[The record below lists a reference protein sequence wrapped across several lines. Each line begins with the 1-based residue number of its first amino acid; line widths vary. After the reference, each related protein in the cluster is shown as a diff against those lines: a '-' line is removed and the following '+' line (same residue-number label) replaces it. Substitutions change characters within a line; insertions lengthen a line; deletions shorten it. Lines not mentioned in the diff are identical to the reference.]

1 MHQVCPISPISSV
14 EPLLIQ
20 SALSGAAQLAHPST
34 PRPLAAAP
42 SAKPIGEPW
51 ISEDDLLLDVSLT
64 FLGAA
69 QCVTGSKY
77 LLTLDQGRQRR
88 QLMIDCGLFQGLKE
102 LRLRNREPLP
112 LPVPDLEAVVL
123 THAHIDHSGYLPK
136 LVRDGF
142 RGAIFCTDATADLL
156 EIMLLDSAKL
166 QEEEAAYANA
176 KGYSKHHPAE
186 PLYTIADARQVLTL
200 LRSVPYDTPVQVTD
214 QVHVVFRDA
223 GHILGSAIAELTVK
237 GSQQSKKLVFSG
249 DLGRYDN
256 PVLYDPTPIE
266 TADVLLVEST
276 YGDRDTRIQ
285 DPEQELVR
293 LVNEALA
300 HGGVLLIAA
309 FAVGR
314 TQTLLYYLKKLRQ
327 EGRIPKVPVY
337 VDSPMGIRV
346 TSLFQHHTAA
356 HRLGESNPFYF
367 ENLTFVSEQQQS
379 KALNQLAGPAIIISS
394 SGMLTGGRIIHH
406 LYHRLP
412 RPQDT
417 LLLVGY
423 QAEGT
428 RGRDLQDGAQQ
439 IKMFGEVVPVHCH
452 VSELDG
458 FSAHA
463 DRSELLRWL
472 SNFKK
477 PPKRT
482 FVVHGEPEAATK
494 LAQTLHHD
502 LGWPSVIVPEYR
514 ESAKLFTG
522 I

>member
-1 MHQVCPISPISSV
+1 MDIS
-14 EPLLIQ
+14 LQ
-20 SALSGAAQLAHPST
+20 
-34 PRPLAAAP
+34 
-42 SAKPIGEPW
+42 
-51 ISEDDLLLDVSLT
+51 

-69 QCVTGSKY
+69 HCVTGSKY
-77 LLTLDQGRQRR
+77 LLTLDGGPTAHH
-88 QLMIDCGLFQGLKE
+88 QLLVDCGLFQGLKE

-112 LPVPDLEAVVL
+112 LNAADVEMVIL

-142 RGAIFCTDATADLL
+142 RGRIFCTEPTADLL
-156 EIMLLDSAKL
+156 SIMLLDSAKL
-166 QEEEAAYANA
+166 QEEEAAFANK

-186 PLYTIADARQVLTL
+186 PLYTRADVEKMLPLVESVAYDAPLTL
-200 LRSVPYDTPVQVTD
+200 LDGTLTLT
-214 QVHVVFRDA
+214 FREA
-223 GHILGSAIAELTVK
+223 GHILGSAIVELAVQGANQRK
-237 GSQQSKKLVFSG
+237 QLVFSG

-256 PVLYDPTPIE
+256 PVMFDPTPIA

-276 YGDRDTRIQ
+276 YGDRDAHID
-285 DPEQELVR
+285 DPEAELVK
-293 LVNEALA
+293 VVTEALDR
-300 HGGVLLIAA
+300 GGVLLIAA

-327 EGRIPKVPVY
+327 EGRVPQVPVY

-346 TSLFQHHTAA
+346 SDLYPRHPTA
-356 HRLGESNPFYF
+356 HRLGHGNVFDFPGVRFVTEAQES
-367 ENLTFVSEQQQS
+367 
-379 KALNQLAGPAIIISS
+379 KDLNAKTGPAIIISS
-394 SGMLTGGRIIHH
+394 SGMCTGGRIVHH
-406 LYHRLP
+406 LFNRLS

-428 RGRDLQDGAQQ
+428 RGRRLQNGETE
-439 IKMFGEVVPVHCH
+439 IKMFGEMMPVRCH
-452 VSELDG
+452 VAHLDG

-472 SNFKK
+472 GQFQT

-482 FVVHGEPEAATK
+482 FVVHGEPAPAEA
-494 LAQTLHHD
+494 LAQTLRQEK
-502 LGWPSVIVPEYR
+502 GWPNVEVPDYLET
-514 ESAKLFTG
+514 KVLFTG